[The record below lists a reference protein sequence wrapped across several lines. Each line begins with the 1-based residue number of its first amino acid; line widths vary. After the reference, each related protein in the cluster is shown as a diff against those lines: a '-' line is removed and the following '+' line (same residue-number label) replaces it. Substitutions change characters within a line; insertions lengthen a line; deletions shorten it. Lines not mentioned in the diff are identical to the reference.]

1 MNDGFIF
8 VDKEKEITSFQV
20 CNKIKWKLKLD
31 KTGHNGTLDPNATG
45 MMIVATNKATKL
57 MKYIN
62 EHNKE
67 YVATIAFGKIS
78 DTLDFDSNVLDG
90 KLNKFN
96 VEELKSAIASLK
108 EERYQIP
115 PMTSAIKINGKKLYE
130 YQRDGIEIE
139 LEKREIKINDIELI
153 DFNDDLY
160 ECIIRLNVSK
170 GFYVRSF
177 ARDLGKLLNSDAIIK
192 ELRRTKIEEYDVS
205 NAKKLEDITLDDI
218 IKIEDF
224 FNFPKVEVNDYI
236 AKLVKNGVTL
246 DNRQT
251 SINGIFFVVNNC
263 DIIAIYEEIEKN
275 IYKPVL
281 IF

>member
-1 MNDGFIF
+1 MDGFIF

-20 CNKIKWKLKLD
+20 CNKIKWKLKLN

-45 MMIVATNKATKL
+45 LMIVAVNKATKL

-67 YVATIAFGKIS
+67 YVAKIKFGKTS
-78 DTLDFDSNVLDG
+78 ETLDYDSNVLDG
-90 KLNKFN
+90 KLNKFSK
-96 VEELKSAIASLK
+96 EELINSINELKK
-108 EERYQIP
+108 EEYQIP

-130 YQRDGIEIE
+130 YQREGIEIE
-139 LEKREIKINDIELI
+139 VEKRKIKINDIELL
-153 DFNDDLY
+153 DFDTINY
-160 ECIIRLNVSK
+160 ECTIRLNVSK

-177 ARDLGKLLNSDAIIK
+177 ARDLGQMLNSDAIIK
-192 ELRRTKIEEYDVS
+192 ELRRTKIEQFDVS
-205 NAKKLEDITLDDI
+205 NTKKLDEIEEKDI

-224 FNFPKVEVNDYI
+224 FNFPKVKVNDYI
-236 AKLVKNGVTL
+236 AKLVKNGVEL
-246 DNRQT
+246 DERQT
-251 SINGIFFVVNNC
+251 TISGIFFVVNNC
-263 DIIAIYEEIEKN
+263 DIIAIYEETNKN

>member
-1 MNDGFIF
+1 MDGFIF
-8 VDKEKEITSFQV
+8 VDKEKNITSFQV
-20 CNKIKWKLKLD
+20 CNKIKRKLSLN

-45 MMIVATNKATKL
+45 LMIVATNRATKL
-57 MKYIN
+57 MKFIN

-67 YVATIAFGKIS
+67 YIATISFGKIS
-78 DTLDFDSNVLDG
+78 ETLDFDSDVKNG
-90 KLNKFN
+90 KLKEFDKDN
-96 VEELKSAIASLK
+96 LISAINELSK
-108 EERYQIP
+108 SEYQIP

-130 YQRDGIEIE
+130 YQRQGIEVEVEKRKIKINEIE
-139 LEKREIKINDIELI
+139 LIEFDNIN
-153 DFNDDLY
+153 Y

-177 ARDLGKLLNSDAIIK
+177 ARDLGLLLDSDAIIK
-192 ELRRTKIEEYDVS
+192 ELRRTKIENYSLDK
-205 NAKKLEDITLDDI
+205 AKKLDEINENDI
-218 IKIEDF
+218 IKIEEF
-224 FNFPKVEVNDYI
+224 FNFPRVEVNDYI

-251 SINGIFFVVNNC
+251 TINGIFFVVNNC
-263 DIIAIYEEIEKN
+263 DIIAIYEEIDNN